1 MSEQTSALDVQVAG
15 NHYKDQPI
23 QPVEYIHA
31 NGIGYFEGNVI
42 KYVTRHREKGGAQD
56 IKKAIQYLHFILE
69 HHYGEKEKTIYYS
82 PTVDMAYT
90 DCFNAVSEI
99 MHSPIV
105 RALLPDAHAGA
116 SIVCEDILEEINR
129 RRAKM
134 TGRK

>member
-1 MSEQTSALDVQVAG
+1 MSDQVG
-15 NHYKDQPI
+15 GDHYRNKAIEPI
-23 QPVEYIHA
+23 TYIME
-31 NGIGYFEGNVI
+31 NKLGYCEGNVI

-90 DCFNAVSEI
+90 DCFNAVAEI
-99 MHSPIV
+99 MNEPLTRV
-105 RALLPDAHAGA
+105 MPVAGRESVIA
-116 SIVCEDILEEINR
+116 VCEDILSEINE